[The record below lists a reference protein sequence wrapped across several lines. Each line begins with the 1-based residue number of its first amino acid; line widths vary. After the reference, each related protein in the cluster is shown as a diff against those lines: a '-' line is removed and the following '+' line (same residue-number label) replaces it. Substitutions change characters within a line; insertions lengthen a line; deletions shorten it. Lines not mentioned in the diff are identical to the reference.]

1 MEIYKIFTA
10 KGEPAY
16 YINRFYYTKFRV
28 NKKNNSIYY
37 KCREKNLENRNCHA
51 SVVFDQ
57 NDILVPEDASCFT
70 ETTEQGYYIQRN
82 NHFQARIR
90 VGKNN
95 STASSSSKIYA
106 SQIDSTS
113 TDQSKPLF
121 KMPYDPKAWSFR
133 SFPLNNYDVDA
144 SSLDTL

>member
-37 KCREKNLENRNCHA
+37 KCREKNLENKNCHA

-57 NDILVPEDASCFT
+57 NDILVPEKYKS
-70 ETTEQGYYIQRN
+70 EH
-82 NHFQARIR
+82 NHDCLSEIEYDIKLALNEIKIIL
-90 VGKNN
+90 KNN
-95 STASSSSKIYA
+95 PNESVLKHYEKKEIELRIKFNDQKKEFNKLW
-106 SQIDSTS
+106 SQ
-113 TDQSKPLF
+113 L
-121 KMPYDPKAWSFR
+121 
-133 SFPLNNYDVDA
+133 
-144 SSLDTL
+144 TLLYRFNFN